1 MRVVVDVNV
10 WISGLL
16 WGGVPDIVLLLAE
29 EQKIT
34 IFASDALFLEL
45 ETTLRRPKFQSKIE
59 SLNLRVEDII
69 NATKDV
75 LQFCLTVSVSAP
87 QLRDPK
93 DTIVLA
99 AAIAANAEAIIT
111 GDLDLLVLIEFNG
124 ISILT
129 PQDFLI
135 RYFPERS
142 NINS

>member
-111 GDLDLLVLIEFNG
+111 GDLDL
-124 ISILT
+124 
-129 PQDFLI
+129 
-135 RYFPERS
+135 
-142 NINS
+142 